1 MPVSADRNSPDP
13 TFRRLKWLGVLVP
26 LAFLA
31 MVDTIRHFFY
41 PELLHAW
48 PGYVLLAGIVVGGAL
63 LFSEAMFAVV
73 ARTQEGLAQRN
84 RELLALHEA
93 GLAITAELGLE
104 TVLQSVVDTAR
115 DLVEARYGAL
125 SILGDA
131 GKIELFLT
139 SGITPAER
147 SSVGALPVG
156 RGLLGV
162 VLHEGQRLR
171 LSDLQR
177 DPRAVGF
184 PPNHPPM
191 HSLLAVPVLARG
203 KVVGNLY
210 MTEKEG
216 AAEFTPDDEET
227 LARFATQAA
236 LAIENARLHAQ
247 GQALAIGEERERIA
261 REMHDT
267 FTQVLGYVNT
277 KAQAAQELLRANRL
291 DSAEEQIGQLA
302 EAARG
307 AYAEVRESILG
318 LRTALGPQRPLLDT
332 LRDYLQQ
339 WQDQSGIA
347 ATFVRHVE
355 EPHLSP
361 SAELQLL
368 RVVQEALTN
377 ARKHAGATRVSVEVR
392 QADGWL
398 EAIVKDNGK
407 GFDPS
412 AIGSGEYPRFGLA
425 MMRERAEAA
434 GGSLVVESTPGYG
447 TQVVARFPTLGV
459 IAARAGGENASAHS

>member
-1 MPVSADRNSPDP
+1 MPVFPDPKSPDR
-13 TFRRLKWLGVLVP
+13 TLRRLKWLGVLVP

-31 MVDTIRHFFY
+31 VVDTLRHLFN

-48 PGYVLLAGIVVGGAL
+48 PGYVLLAGIVLGGAL
-63 LFSEAMFAVV
+63 LFSEAIFAVV
-73 ARTQEGLAQRN
+73 ARIQEGLAQRN

-104 TVLQSVVDTAR
+104 TVLQRVVDTAR

-147 SSVGALPVG
+147 STIGALPVG

-171 LSDLQR
+171 ISDLHR

-216 AAEFTPDDEET
+216 AAEFTLEDEET

-247 GQALAIGEERERIA
+247 VQALAITEERERIA

-267 FTQVLGYVNT
+267 LAQVLGYVNT
-277 KAQAAQELLRANRL
+277 KAQAAQEFLRAHRP
-291 DSAEEQIGQLA
+291 DRAEEQIGQLA

-332 LRDYLQQ
+332 LSDYLQQ
-339 WQDQSGIA
+339 WQDQSGIGT
-347 ATFVRHVE
+347 TFVRHVE
-355 EPHLSP
+355 EPHLPP

-377 ARKHAGATRVSVEVR
+377 ARKHAGATRVSVELR

-398 EAIVKDNGK
+398 EAVVDDNGK
-407 GFDPS
+407 GFDLS
-412 AIGSGEYPRFGLA
+412 SIGSGEYPRFGLA
-425 MMRERAEAA
+425 TMRERAEAA
-434 GGSLVVESTPGYG
+434 GGSLIVESTPGNG
-447 TQVVARFPTLGV
+447 TRIVARFPTLGAT
-459 IAARAGGENASAHS
+459 AATGGGENESGDR

>member
-1 MPVSADRNSPDP
+1 MPVFPDPKSPDR
-13 TFRRLKWLGVLVP
+13 TLRRLKWLGVLVP

-31 MVDTIRHFFY
+31 VVDTLRHLFN

-48 PGYVLLAGIVVGGAL
+48 PGYVLLAGIVLGGAL
-63 LFSEAMFAVV
+63 LFSEAIFAVV
-73 ARTQEGLAQRN
+73 ARIQEGLAQRN

-104 TVLQSVVDTAR
+104 TVLQRVVDTAR

-147 SSVGALPVG
+147 STIGALPVG

-171 LSDLQR
+171 ISDLHR

-216 AAEFTPDDEET
+216 AAEFTLEDEET

-247 GQALAIGEERERIA
+247 VQALAITEERERIA

-267 FTQVLGYVNT
+267 LAQVLGYVNT
-277 KAQAAQELLRANRL
+277 KAQAAQEFLRADRP
-291 DSAEEQIGQLA
+291 DRAEEQIGQLA

-332 LRDYLQQ
+332 LSDYLQQ
-339 WQDQSGIA
+339 WQDQSGIGT
-347 ATFVRHVE
+347 TFVRHVE
-355 EPHLSP
+355 EPHLPP

-377 ARKHAGATRVSVEVR
+377 ARKHAGATRVSVELR

-398 EAIVKDNGK
+398 EAVVDDNGK
-407 GFDPS
+407 GFDLS
-412 AIGSGEYPRFGLA
+412 SIGSGEYPRFGLA
-425 MMRERAEAA
+425 TMRERAEAA
-434 GGSLVVESTPGYG
+434 GGSLIVESTPGNG
-447 TQVVARFPTLGV
+447 TRIVARFPTLGAT
-459 IAARAGGENASAHS
+459 AATGGGENESGDR